1 MFDSV
6 DLLWLLNRQ
15 VDCFFEFDYVCS
27 DHITFVKVFFVYEAL
42 HGSPTLLEIGYLG
55 IKTGQTQCLSLL
67 MLCFFPVFVAA
78 FVNFLDYLDHF

>member
-1 MFDSV
+1 MG
-6 DLLWLLNRQ
+6 WLIAL
-15 VDCFFEFDYVCS
+15 FEFDYVCS
-27 DHITFVKVFFVYEAL
+27 DHIPFVKVFFVYEAL

-55 IKTGQTQCLSLL
+55 IKMGQTQCLSLL